1 MLHSIH
7 WKAWD
12 FVPGFSVSNTE
23 QQQVQAL
30 MTIKINRISGHGT
43 GSETGSAL
51 IYILIAVA
59 LLAALTV
66 SMMEPSSQQSQ
77 SQGTSNLV
85 SSIESQVS
93 FINASLSD
101 CVLTHPDQDSSL
113 TATQQKNA
121 PYPINPKDPY
131 FNSSTPVTATTD
143 TVDEIRCPG
152 NPGGDASNRKDH
164 VKLFGGNS
172 GKYLPQPPAL
182 FDPWQYYNG
191 ADGVYFMIKTN
202 KTDAYIDTAM
212 TRLDAKYSKCEVDI
226 SDRRSAGA
234 LTLTSDTV
242 PGDTTAK
249 TCPAQYL
256 CLRYWV
262 KQSSTAVALSTGC
275 P

>member
-1 MLHSIH
+1 
-7 WKAWD
+7 
-12 FVPGFSVSNTE
+12 
-23 QQQVQAL
+23 
-30 MTIKINRISGHGT
+30 MTIIQSRSTQGLHREK
-43 GSETGSAL
+43 GSAL

-77 SQGTSNLV
+77 SQGTSNLMTTIDSQV
-85 SSIESQVS
+85 NFITSSI
-93 FINASLSD
+93 SD
-101 CVLTHPDQDSSL
+101 CILTHPDQDTSL
-113 TATQQKNA
+113 TATEQKNA

-131 FNSSTPVTATTD
+131 FATSDPDTADTD

-172 GKYLPQPPAL
+172 GKYLPQPPPL
-182 FDPWQYYNG
+182 FDPWEYYNG
-191 ADGVYFMIKTN
+191 ADGVFFMIKTN

-226 SDRRSAGA
+226 SDRRSGGSLA
-234 LTLTSDTV
+234 LTTDTV
-242 PGDTTAK
+242 PGDTAAK
-249 TCPAQYL
+249 TCPAGYL
-256 CLRYWV
+256 CFRYWI
-262 KQSSTAVALSTGC
+262 KQAPTAIALSPTC